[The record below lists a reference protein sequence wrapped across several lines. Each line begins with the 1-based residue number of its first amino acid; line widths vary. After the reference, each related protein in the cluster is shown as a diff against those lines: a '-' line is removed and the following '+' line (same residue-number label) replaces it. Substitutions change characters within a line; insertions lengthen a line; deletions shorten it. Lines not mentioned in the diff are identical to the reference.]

1 MENRS
6 HRTRLDPVV
15 LLGSL
20 YMLSF
25 ITGYAAGPFLG
36 SPDFGLPPALGQMLL
51 IVLLV
56 AAVLAIAAH
65 VRNTSKPASNDSALS
80 LLRDRYARGEIGR
93 EDFLQRRRDL
103 EGQQPQEARGV
114 NTR

>member
-20 YMLSF
+20 YILSF
-25 ITGYAAGPFLG
+25 ITGCAAGPFLG
-36 SPDFGLPPALGQMLL
+36 PADFGLPPGLGQMLL

-56 AAVLAIAAH
+56 AAVLVIAAH
-65 VRNTSKPASNDSALS
+65 VRHTSMPASDDSALS
-80 LLRDRYARGEIGR
+80 LLRYRYARGEIGR
-93 EDFLQRRRDL
+93 EDFLQLRRDL
-103 EGQQPQEARGV
+103 DGQQPQEARGV
-114 NTR
+114 NAR